1 MVHGKTFSIRR
12 FRPFQFIFFKVQLK
26 PGGLAHTALSQTIF
40 SLGSQYLA
48 CLPSVGAS
56 GRIHGLEGSVSS
68 RLTHYASFSHHTT
81 PGTPTTQLRP
91 HQPPHT
97 EPLQPA
103 RKKLHTCQARTPAS
117 QKKLARHSSQPA
129 RHFRH
134 ARKKLFTARKGLRL
148 ARGTTPDSQQ
158 ETPACQED
166 TRWDSHF
173 ATHIFHRLT
182 PHTVSHLTPH
192 TLHCPKFTDPPHTAP
207 YLTSHTSHLTM
218 TASLERTLA
227 NQART
232 PASQEETL
240 ISLEKTPASQEEQK
254 NSSKLC
260 RNASLPEKLRDGAR
274 MHAVRPSFG

>member
-1 MVHGKTFSIRR
+1 M
-12 FRPFQFIFFKVQLK
+12 P
-26 PGGLAHTALSQTIF
+26 
-40 SLGSQYLA
+40 
-48 CLPSVGAS
+48 PS
-56 GRIHGLEGSVSS
+56 
-68 RLTHYASFSHHTT
+68 HTT
-81 PGTPTTQLRP
+81 RLQAHLTTQLRP

-134 ARKKLFTARKGLRL
+134 ARKKLFTARKGLRP
-148 ARGTTPDSQQ
+148 ARGTTPDNQQ
-158 ETPACQED
+158 ETPACRVD

-173 ATHIFHRLT
+173 ATQIFHRLT

-218 TASLERTLA
+218 TASLKELSPTRQDSNQPGRDFNQPGRDSSQPGRTKKLQQTVQKCEPARKTQGCSQDARQASFFWLTSHLA
-227 NQART
+227 
-232 PASQEETL
+232 PVS
-240 ISLEKTPASQEEQK
+240 
-254 NSSKLC
+254 
-260 RNASLPEKLRDGAR
+260 
-274 MHAVRPSFG
+274 